1 MVARIVTIA
10 RVRVIDRRP
19 ALRGMAGITVGY
31 GNKMIIWPLWFT
43 ANRRQTVMTRAATID
58 YALVIENAADE
69 GRSGMTER
77 AIERR
82 GNVIRRLTRCRNAMT
97 RSTIVCDTG
106 MVERCR
112 DKAGGVM
119 AYAAI
124 LIGWYVTV
132 ALTCRK
138 ACAMTR
144 CTIVRDADM
153 VERRGQK
160 TRLNV
165 TVAAVIVGRHMI
177 VGFASGGGAVVT

>member
-1 MVARIVTIA
+1 MT
-10 RVRVIDRRP
+10 
-19 ALRGMAGITVGY
+19 GITVVG
-31 GNKMIIWPLWFT
+31 T
-43 ANRRQTVMTRAATID
+43 AGIVRPAT
-58 YALVIENAADE
+58 ASE
-69 GRSGMTER
+69 GCGGMTGGTVQAGR
-77 AIERR
+77 NMRR
-82 GNVIRRLTRCRNAMT
+82 HGIHHARRRIAVMA

-144 CTIVRDADM
+144 CTIVHDADM
-153 VERRGQK
+153 VKRRGQK
-160 TRLNV
+160 TRRDMA
-165 TVAAVIVGRHMI
+165 VAAVIVGRHMI